1 MCMNCVADAPGYK
14 SRVQGAFRLLSYYI
28 KSERGSLVCSRMARD
43 STPRFVGPSI
53 RRSIGPSVRPSVLP
67 SIHNIFEFP
76 LFLIFL
82 WCLRHFKV

>member
-53 RRSIGPSVRPSVLP
+53 RPSVRLSVCPSVRL
-67 SIHNIFEFP
+67 SVRHTL
-76 LFLIFL
+76 LFLL
-82 WCLRHFKV
+82 YNVNS